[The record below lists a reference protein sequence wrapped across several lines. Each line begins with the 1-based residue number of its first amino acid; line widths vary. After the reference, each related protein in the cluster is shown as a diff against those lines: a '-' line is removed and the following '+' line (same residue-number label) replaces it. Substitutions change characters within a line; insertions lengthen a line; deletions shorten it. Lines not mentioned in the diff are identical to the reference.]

1 MIHLTKVAVGCSGVD
16 ILDQRQRARAA
27 DLPHLEAAALTLT
40 RFMPKRADELIGG
53 SLFWIIKHQL
63 VARQEILRLAMTATP
78 WGKKCAILLAPGPVP
93 VSSRPL
99 RAHQG
104 WRYFSLDD
112 APPDLGPGEADVPPA
127 MLRELQ
133 SLWLV

>member
-1 MIHLTKVAVGCSGVD
+1 VIHLTKVAVGCSDVE
-16 ILDQRQRARAA
+16 ILDQRQRARATE
-27 DLPHLEAAALTLT
+27 LPHLEAGALTLT
-40 RFMPKRADELIGG
+40 RFMPKRAGELVGG
-53 SLFWIIKHQL
+53 SLFWIIKHRL

-78 WGKKCAILLAPGPVP
+78 WGEKCAILLAPGPVP
-93 VSSRPL
+93 VDGQPL

-104 WRYFSLDD
+104 WRYFSPDD
-112 APPDLGPGEADVPPA
+112 APSDLGPGQADVPAA